1 MMHMGARAGNSQASR
16 QTYHQPEDRPIQPE
30 GELMGHCVFSS
41 MIGKAVPV
49 LAFLLV
55 AGFAAPGYSAS
66 PKAAAPKA
74 AAASGNPF
82 DTLKGYWTG
91 GGTVSPVN
99 GKPEKV
105 SCHVTYNVA
114 GSAVQQTMR
123 CAGTDYKINS
133 STKLTYN
140 GGKIS
145 GSWSESTYDASGG
158 VSGTAKGNTVH
169 ARISGDKF
177 SGRMSINISGKGHS
191 INIVQFD
198 QGSGAYRPVA
208 NVSLRR

>member
-1 MMHMGARAGNSQASR
+1 MMHAGAGVGNSPPQQSYL
-16 QTYHQPEDRPIQPE
+16 QTGFGQQPE
-30 GELMGHCVFSS
+30 GNLMGHRLVSS
-41 MIGKAVPV
+41 TIGNAVPV
-49 LAFLLV
+49 LALLV
-55 AGFAAPGYSAS
+55 VAIFVAPAYSA
-66 PKAAAPKA
+66 PK
-74 AAASGNPF
+74 ASGNPF

-114 GSAVQQTMR
+114 GSAVSQTMR
-123 CAGTDYKINS
+123 CAGTDYKINT
-133 STKLTYN
+133 STKLTYT

-145 GSWSESTYDASGG
+145 GSWNESTYDASGG
-158 VSGTAKGNTVH
+158 VSGTAGGNTVH

-177 SGRMSINISGKGHS
+177 SGRMSINISGKGGHS
-191 INIVQFD
+191 INIVEFD
-198 QGSGAYRPVA
+198 KNSGAYRPVA

>member
-1 MMHMGARAGNSQASR
+1 MVYRS
-16 QTYHQPEDRPIQPE
+16 
-30 GELMGHCVFSS
+30 FSS
-41 MIGKAVPV
+41 LFGVGVAAGTLLAVSLMASPA
-49 LAFLLV
+49 L
-55 AGFAAPGYSAS
+55 SAS
-66 PKAAAPKA
+66 SKAT
-74 AAASGNPF
+74 GNPF
-82 DTLKGYWTG
+82 DQLKGYWRG
-91 GGTVSPVN
+91 GGTMTPMN

-105 SCHVTYNVA
+105 SCRVTYNVA
-114 GSAVQQTMR
+114 GSAVTQTMN
-123 CAGTDYKINS
+123 CAGTDYKVNTTS
-133 STKLTYN
+133 KFNYS

-145 GSWSESTYDASGG
+145 GSWNESTYSATGG

-177 SGRMSINISGKGHS
+177 SGRMSISVSGKGHT

>member
-1 MMHMGARAGNSQASR
+1 
-16 QTYHQPEDRPIQPE
+16 
-30 GELMGHCVFSS
+30 MGHRLFSPT
-41 MIGKAVPV
+41 IGKSVPF
-49 LAFLLV
+49 LALLLTV
-55 AGFAAPGYSAS
+55 AFATPALSAS
-66 PKAAAPKA
+66 
-74 AAASGNPF
+74 SGNPF
-82 DTLKGYWTG
+82 DQLKGYWRG
-91 GGTVSPVN
+91 GGTVTPIN
-99 GKPEKV
+99 GKSEKV

-114 GSAVQQTMR
+114 GSAVSQSIR
-123 CAGTDYKINS
+123 CAGTDYKINTS
-133 STKLTYN
+133 AKFSYT

-145 GSWSESTYDASGG
+145 GSWNESTYDASGG
-158 VSGTAKGNTVH
+158 VSGTAKGSTVH